1 MRTLLLLALVWS
13 CTAFAQDENNR
24 GSLANGRLP
33 GTGAESRE
41 LISNLRNIEAYYEA
55 VNKQLDQRFERD
67 KARDPFE
74 KSEQIRQADEAQK
87 QADAPQFIPSGM
99 SSVDP
104 VALIND
110 VALDG
115 EQNEEGGFPRMQYR
129 GFVLVE
135 EKRVGLLDI
144 NGIGTFVV
152 RPGDKVGLQ
161 QFSREAVIN
170 IVEIN
175 KLNLIVEVGNFGEK
189 IVVQ

>member
-13 CTAFAQDENNR
+13 CSAFAQDENNR
-24 GSLANGRLP
+24 GALANGRLP
-33 GTGAESRE
+33 GTSAESRE

-55 VNKQLDQRFERD
+55 VNKQLDQRFERE

-74 KSEQIRQADEAQK
+74 KSEQIRQADEAQR

-110 VALDG
+110 VALEQGQG
-115 EQNEEGGFPRMQYR
+115 ESDGFPRMQYR

-135 EKRVGLLDI
+135 EEKVGLLDI